1 MGYLTEDKRSIVG
14 AFGSLFRRGAGAEL
28 NQQQSQAAAKADVF
42 LAVGFCCCPVRQTW
56 RQTQRCACNYCKEAT
71 SLKQYS
77 AQGQNLS
84 TNRSFRIVKAS

>member
-42 LAVGFCCCPVRQTW
+42 LAVGSAVALSDGTW
-56 RQTQRCACNYCKEAT
+56 RQIQQCACMDCAT
-71 SLKQYS
+71 SL
-77 AQGQNLS
+77 G
-84 TNRSFRIVKAS
+84 